1 MRSYG
6 RICFYRLTIN
16 MALTNRHQLIASEGH
31 VFITLGIIVA
41 GVISYQFGSQF
52 GWQLMLPVWLL
63 PAVLI
68 FMFRDPTRKIPPKPL
83 AVLSPVAAEVLAIE
97 NVRDGFIDRDAKK
110 IVLGMGV
117 FDIYS
122 IRSPIEGK
130 VIHQWYVDK
139 ETAVSDAPQFAQWIQ
154 TDEGDD
160 VLLAIYRG
168 RVMPRPRCYVQIGE
182 RLGQG
187 QRCGFMSFGARIEVY
202 VPVTARIDVEV
213 GQRLIAGEH
222 SLASFI
228 HHH

>member
-1 MRSYG
+1 MAAFVFVG
-6 RICFYRLTIN
+6 YRLN

-31 VFITLGIIVA
+31 LFIVLGIILASVL
-41 GVISYQFGSQF
+41 SYYF

-63 PAVLI
+63 PVLLV

-139 ETAVSDAPQFAQWIQ
+139 ETTVSDAPQFAQWIK

-168 RVMPRPRCYVQIGE
+168 RIMPRPRCYVQIGE

-202 VPVTARIDVEV
+202 VPITARIDVKV

>member
-1 MRSYG
+1 
-6 RICFYRLTIN
+6 

-31 VFITLGIIVA
+31 WFIAAAVILASVA
-41 GVISYQFGSQF
+41 SYYFGA
-52 GWQLMLPVWLL
+52 QLMLPIWLL
-63 PAVLI
+63 PALLV

-130 VIHQWYVDK
+130 VVHQWYVDK
-139 ETAVSDAPQFAQWIQ
+139 ETAVSDAPQFAQWIK

-168 RVMPRPRCYVQIGE
+168 RIMPRPRCYVQIGE

-202 VPVTARIDVEV
+202 VPITARIDVEV

>member
-1 MRSYG
+1 
-6 RICFYRLTIN
+6 
-16 MALTNRHQLIASEGH
+16 MAITNRHQLIASEGH
-31 VFITLGIIVA
+31 LFIAMAVILTGVA
-41 GVISYQFGSQF
+41 SYYF
-52 GWQLMLPVWLL
+52 GWMLMLPLWLL
-63 PAVLI
+63 PLLLV

-83 AVLSPVAAEVLAIE
+83 AVLSPVSAEVLAIE
-97 NVRDGFIDRDAKK
+97 NIRDGFIDRDAKK

-130 VIHQWYVDK
+130 VMHQWYVDK
-139 ETAVSDAPQFAQWIQ
+139 ETAVSNAPQFAQWIK
-154 TDEGDD
+154 TDEDDD

-168 RVMPRPRCYVQIGE
+168 RVMPRPRCYMQIGE

-213 GQRLIAGEH
+213 GQRLVAGEH
-222 SLASFI
+222 SLAHLI
-228 HHH
+228 HHHS

>member
-1 MRSYG
+1 
-6 RICFYRLTIN
+6 
-16 MALTNRHQLIASEGH
+16 MAITKRHQLIASEGH
-31 VFITLGIIVA
+31 WFIAVAIMLA
-41 GVISYQFGSQF
+41 GVASYYL
-52 GWQLMLPVWLL
+52 GWQLMLPLWLL
-63 PAVLI
+63 PLLLI

-130 VIHQWYVDK
+130 VMHQWYVDN
-139 ETAVSDAPQFAQWIQ
+139 ETSVSDAPQFAQWIK
-154 TDEGDD
+154 TDEDDD

-168 RVMPRPRCYVQIGE
+168 RIMPRPRCYVQIGE

-222 SLASFI
+222 PVAHFI

>member
-1 MRSYG
+1 
-6 RICFYRLTIN
+6 

-31 VFITLGIIVA
+31 VFITVAVIAVGIA
-41 GVISYQFGSQF
+41 SYHF
-52 GWQLMLPVWLL
+52 GWLEMSPLWIGPLL
-63 PAVLI
+63 LV
-68 FMFRDPTRKIPPKPL
+68 FMFRDPTRKVPPEPL
-83 AVLSPVAAEVLAIE
+83 AVLSPVDAEVLAIE
-97 NVRDGFIDRDAKK
+97 DARDGFVDRDAKK
-110 IVLGMGV
+110 IVLGMGI

-130 VIHQWYVDK
+130 VVHQWYVDK
-139 ETAVSDAPQFAQWIQ
+139 ETAVSDAPTFAQWIK
-154 TDEGDD
+154 TDEDDD

-187 QRCGFMSFGARIEVY
+187 ARCGFMSFGARIEVY
-202 VPVTARIDVEV
+202 VPVTARINVKV

-222 SLASFI
+222 SLAHFI

>member
-1 MRSYG
+1 
-6 RICFYRLTIN
+6 
-16 MALTNRHQLIASEGH
+16 MALTTRHQLIASEGH
-31 VFITLGIIVA
+31 VFILLSVIAVGVA
-41 GVISYQFGSQF
+41 GYHF
-52 GWQLMLPVWLL
+52 GWLEMSPLWLIPIL
-63 PAVLI
+63 LI
-68 FMFRDPTRKIPPKPL
+68 FMFRDPTRHIPPEPL
-83 AVLSPVAAEVLAIE
+83 AVLSPVDAEVLAVE
-97 NVRDGFIDRDAKK
+97 DVRDGFIDRDAKK

-139 ETAVSDAPQFAQWIQ
+139 ETAVSDAPQFAQWIK
-154 TDEGDD
+154 TDEDDD

-187 QRCGFMSFGARIEVY
+187 QRCGFMSFGALIEVY
-202 VPVTARIDVEV
+202 VPVTARIDVTV
-213 GQRLIAGEH
+213 GQRLVAGEH
-222 SLASFI
+222 PLAHFI

>member
-1 MRSYG
+1 MAAFVFVG
-6 RICFYRLTIN
+6 YRLN

-31 VFITLGIIVA
+31 WFIVLGIILASVL
-41 GVISYQFGSQF
+41 SYYFD
-52 GWQLMLPVWLL
+52 WQLMLPVWLL
-63 PAVLI
+63 PVLLV

-139 ETAVSDAPQFAQWIQ
+139 ETTVSDAPQFAQWIK

-168 RVMPRPRCYVQIGE
+168 RIMPRPRCYVQIGE

-202 VPVTARIDVEV
+202 VPITARIDVEV